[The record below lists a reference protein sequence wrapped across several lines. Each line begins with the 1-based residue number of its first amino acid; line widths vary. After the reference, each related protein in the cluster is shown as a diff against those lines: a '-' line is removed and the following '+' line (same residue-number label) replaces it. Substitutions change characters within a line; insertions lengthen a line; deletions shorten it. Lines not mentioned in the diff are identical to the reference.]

1 MSAKAFLV
9 VCLNPTVQR
18 TFSLDRLERGQVNRV
33 RRFRV
38 DASGKGVNVA
48 RILHQLGERVVHLTQ
63 SGGELEK
70 LFMDRCSADGLDV
83 RPVHGDVEIRQC
95 YTILDG
101 SDRSTT
107 EVVEAGHPTPAEVEG
122 AVWKS
127 YRELLPEAHTVIV
140 SGSKAPGFSDELYP
154 SMVRE
159 ARERDVR
166 VVLDIRN
173 ADLVHSLPHGPSLVK
188 INVNE
193 FAETFLDDPVP
204 EETDPD
210 ELPPVI
216 RSRMVEIAREG
227 RADLVLTN
235 GAHPVMYV
243 DGERVEHVAPT
254 RVEPVNTIGSGD
266 AVTAGIA
273 AGLARGMS
281 LREAIGLGLDCARR
295 NVRFEKP
302 GTIE

>member
-1 MSAKAFLV
+1 MSAKSFLV

-48 RILHQLGERVVHLTQ
+48 RILHQLGEPVVHLTQ
-63 SGGELEK
+63 SGGELEQPF
-70 LFMDRCSADGLDV
+70 LGLAGEDGVDV
-83 RPVHGDVEIRQC
+83 RAVHGEVEIRQC
-95 YTILDG
+95 YTLLDG

-107 EVVEAGHPTPAEVEG
+107 EVVEAGHPVPPGLEDAVAER
-122 AVWKS
+122 
-127 YRELLPEAHTVIV
+127 YRELLHEAHTVII

-154 SMVRE
+154 AMVRG
-159 ARERDVR
+159 ARERGLR

-173 ADLVHSLPHGPSLVK
+173 ADLVRSLPYGPSLVK

-193 FAETFLDDPVP
+193 FAETFLDDPVL

-210 ELPPVI
+210 ELPPGI
-216 RSRMVEIAREG
+216 RERMVEVAREG
-227 RADLVLTN
+227 SSDLVLTN

-243 DGERVEHVAPT
+243 DGDGVEHVSPKP
-254 RVEPVNTIGSGD
+254 VEPVNAIGSGD
-266 AVTAGIA
+266 AFTAGVA
-273 AGLARGMS
+273 AGLQRGVS
-281 LREAIGLGLDCARR
+281 LREAIELGLDCARR
-295 NVRFEKP
+295 NVQHEKP